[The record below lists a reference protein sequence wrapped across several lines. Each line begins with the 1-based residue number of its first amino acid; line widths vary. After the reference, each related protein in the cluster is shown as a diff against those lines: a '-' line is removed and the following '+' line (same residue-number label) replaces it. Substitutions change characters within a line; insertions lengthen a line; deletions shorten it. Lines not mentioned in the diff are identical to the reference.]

1 MKKQQRQFNKGSIS
15 EKKKRK
21 NSEAGT
27 KNLHVEQINVS
38 KDSELGNVKSN
49 REEQNKRVEEIKYV

>member
-1 MKKQQRQFNKGSIS
+1 MYIR
-15 EKKKRK
+15 EK

-38 KDSELGNVKSN
+38 KNSELGKVKSN